1 MSRFIVELNDPTH
14 IGVARGRT
22 HGEKKTVQNVARV
35 RSADERLTSHARV
48 CRALS
53 IAVDSLQFSSVAPRR
68 AASARVTVA
77 SAVVTHTTSSRPLG
91 SVRDYATPT
100 ATPAATLAAV
110 PDGDDVCDS
119 NADCCRE
126 TMYETIPEL
135 TRMERTTRE
144 WSAGWMCSHRTQ
156 ALEARA
162 RNTAYEKRAATSFAP
177 PPPRPFFSVL
187 PSPRP
192 LTVLCCTFDL
202 QNRMF

>member
-1 MSRFIVELNDPTH
+1 MRYRCGLISKCRVSQFIVERNDPTH

-77 SAVVTHTTSSRPLG
+77 SAVVTHTTFSRPLG
-91 SVRDYATPT
+91 LVRDYATPT
-100 ATPAATLAAV
+100 ATLAAV

-177 PPPRPFFSVL
+177 PPCPFFSIL
-187 PSPRP
+187 R
-192 LTVLCCTFDL
+192 D
-202 QNRMF
+202 R